1 MQDTPSE
8 TIPFISVFWVYW
20 YIVNRDLSFAIVWK
34 RVEFTIGPDRVADE
48 IADFLFYQRCYII
61 IANYPDCITS
71 RPGTFSDCGLQ
82 EAEIWRYWFINP
94 ATAMNPNLDS
104 SDIYPGQPSGGIGAV
119 VHFARFS
126 IGMECIRLIEAG
138 DTEMKVW
145 TQKDRA
151 AMREWTAK
159 FLQVRKKEVIR
170 QFKPCMSEIYR
181 HI

>member
-1 MQDTPSE
+1 M
-8 TIPFISVFWVYW
+8 IPLTLGWW
-20 YIVNRDLSFAIVWK
+20 YGCGSSNCVSHH
-34 RVEFTIGPDRVADE
+34 E
-48 IADFLFYQRCYII
+48 QRYLER
-61 IANYPDCITS
+61 A
-71 RPGTFSDCGLQ
+71 
-82 EAEIWRYWFINP
+82 AEIWRYWFINP
-94 ATAMNPNLDS
+94 ATAMNPNLDY

-119 VHFARFS
+119 VNFARFS